1 MNNDELVTRRAQA
14 IAEDRCFSKGRLRD
28 EFRMEPA
35 PGAEPVKW
43 YKNTYGGRFAVYRI
57 ADCVPMREKRPL
69 TSKGVS
75 LEIGNF
81 CTLSA
86 LFNQL
91 SYAASSYRL

>member
-28 EFRMEPA
+28 EFRMKPA

-43 YKNTYGGRFAVYRI
+43 YKNSYGGRFAVYRI

-69 TSKGVS
+69 TSKQQLAGQR
-75 LEIGNF
+75 
-81 CTLSA
+81 LSV
-86 LFNQL
+86 L
-91 SYAASSYRL
+91 SRL